1 MSADILCSAC
11 SEAWKEEA
19 LDDLPWKDERGPSS
33 IRRTLEPFQRQRWGN
48 FWEMGWSAYGL
59 FQAHIYHLEL
69 NWTELLSTVSLKNQ
83 TYIKLCGLQDL
94 KIQDTDSHVNILQR
108 RHNCFVCGC
117 LNIAFYSHCCICKR
131 KFGSVEIIVWRFCLP
146 DSFFYSV

>member
-1 MSADILCSAC
+1 M
-11 SEAWKEEA
+11 
-19 LDDLPWKDERGPSS
+19 DERGPSS

-59 FQAHIYHLEL
+59 FRAHRYHLEL
-69 NWTELLSTVSLKNQ
+69 NWTELLSIVSCPELWPRFSSDLVTCVLNWCRTFFKPNI
-83 TYIKLCGLQDL
+83 YIKLCGLQDL
-94 KIQDTDSHVNILQR
+94 KIQNTDSHVNMLQR
-108 RHNCFVCGC
+108 RHKCFVCGC

-146 DSFFYSV
+146 DSFYYSV